1 MGGRVVGAPK
11 EAGLGE
17 DLDLC
22 CRLAS
27 AVAKSL
33 DDEEK
38 EWHDVGE
45 SELSDSVPQ
54 PGRIAARAVPCTLGA
69 RGE

>member
-1 MGGRVVGAPK
+1 MWVDPRSRGKWRLRLGGRVVGAPK

-45 SELSDSVPQ
+45 GELSESV
-54 PGRIAARAVPCTLGA
+54 A
-69 RGE
+69 